1 MEHKSPD
8 MSTGRRLLILTSSST
23 GNNVFCTPAIH
34 FIRKNFPEAVIDVVA
49 LSNLSAEVFAGNR
62 DINRVHIIKS
72 ARAFDKLAKDYL
84 QVICLNSN
92 ALKKL
97 GRVQTRMQAVGH
109 LVQDVHHAEQLLQFV
124 ASIFGREV
132 SDADRSYVVDG
143 SQGKADALLGK
154 HDVAPD
160 ALLVNIHLG
169 CGTTLLHG
177 WKFFYN
183 KRSDDKK
190 LWPIEQYVHLGNAL
204 VNALPGVRIVIT
216 GTRNESFLAKK
227 FTRQVPGTIN
237 LVGKTSVPD
246 LRQLMNRASLFIA
259 HDCGVFH
266 IAAASEVPIVGL
278 FGPTNHILTGPYP
291 QRPQHTVIKK
301 ESMAEISVEEV
312 VAAALRQIESSRK
325 IRRAAEAVSFVSAS
339 SAIQ

>member
-1 MEHKSPD
+1 

-62 DINRVHIIKS
+62 DINRVYIIKS
-72 ARAFDKLAKDYL
+72 ARAFDKLAKDYS
-84 QVICLNSN
+84 QVICLNNN

-97 GRVQTRMQAVGH
+97 GSVQTRMQAVGH

-132 SDADRSYVVDG
+132 SDADRSYVIDG

-177 WKFFYN
+177 WKFFYH